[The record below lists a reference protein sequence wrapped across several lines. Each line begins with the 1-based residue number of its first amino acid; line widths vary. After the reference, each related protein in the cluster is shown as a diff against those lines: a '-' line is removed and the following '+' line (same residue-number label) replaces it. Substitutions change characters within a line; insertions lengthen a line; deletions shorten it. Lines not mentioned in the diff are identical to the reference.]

1 MTTLVKQSFTVSNV
15 IVDSEIII
23 ILVVI
28 CLHMRNIM
36 KMVKRKE
43 QSLVQERSIKIR
55 FVLTAQRKLLMEIY
69 LNT

>member
-1 MTTLVKQSFTVSNV
+1 MTTLVKQIFTVRNV
-15 IVDSEIII
+15 IADSEIII

-43 QSLVQERSIKIR
+43 QSLVQERSLKIR